1 MCSTT
6 LRKWAFFRGE
16 KCLNLNKSKVFG
28 KQIKLTFALKKSSGV
43 SVKSFTEKCPQF
55 KVSDEGEV
63 KLKACL
69 SVRFLK
75 HFL

>member
-1 MCSTT
+1 M
-6 LRKWAFFRGE
+6 
-16 KCLNLNKSKVFG
+16 NLNKSKVFG
-28 KQIKLTFALKKSSGV
+28 KQIKLTFLKNKFGGD

-55 KVSDEGEV
+55 KVSNEGEA
-63 KLKACL
+63 KFKACL